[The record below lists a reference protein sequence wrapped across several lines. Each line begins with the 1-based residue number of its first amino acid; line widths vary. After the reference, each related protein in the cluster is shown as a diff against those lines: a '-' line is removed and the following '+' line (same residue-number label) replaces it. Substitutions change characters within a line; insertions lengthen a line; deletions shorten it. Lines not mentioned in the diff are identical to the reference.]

1 MRSVRPILLCGVHGK
16 ITSRLLIVAALLAAS
31 ASATGADVASA
42 AVSSPDNKAASHTAQ
57 GRTWD
62 SIKRLPDWS
71 GVWVLS
77 DESFAEAL
85 SAVGTGARA
94 RVPVP
99 LTPRYQTML
108 DANVDKLASNETKC
122 IPVGIPESMSIP
134 IGHEYLFT
142 PGRVTAV
149 FENGIVRH
157 IDTSGRPHPADRDLT
172 STFAGNS
179 IGHWEGRTLV
189 VDTIGI
195 TSQAEFLI
203 GLRVTDKTHLTERI
217 FRKNADTLE
226 IDAVIQDSEIFT
238 KPYEY
243 TRIYKHS
250 QVPMLEYYP
259 CVEGTRD
266 TLVNGVQSGVDVTPP
281 QPVGKP

>member
-1 MRSVRPILLCGVHGK
+1 MDRA
-16 ITSRLLIVAALLAAS
+16 VAA
-31 ASATGADVASA
+31 DV
-42 AVSSPDNKAASHTAQ
+42 PTAQHLRDTPQ

-77 DESFAEAL
+77 EESFGEVVSTI
-85 SAVGTGARA
+85 SAGGRIRA
-94 RVPVP
+94 P
-99 LTPRYQTML
+99 LTARYQALL
-108 DANVDKLASNETKC
+108 DANADKLASNETKC
-122 IPVGIPESMSIP
+122 IPVGIPESMAIP

-157 IDTSGRPHPADRDLT
+157 IDTSGRAHPADLDLT
-172 STFAGNS
+172 YTFAGNS
-179 IGHWEGRTLV
+179 VGHWEGRSLV

-203 GLRVTDKTHLTERI
+203 GLRVTDRTHLTERI
-217 FRKNADTLE
+217 FRKDSDTLQ
-226 IDAVIQDSEIFT
+226 IDAVLQDPEIFT

-243 TRIYKHS
+243 TRIYKRS
-250 QVPMLEYYP
+250 NVPMLEYYP
-259 CVEGTRD
+259 CVEGARD
-266 TLVNGVQSGVDVTPP
+266 TMVNGVQSGVDLTPP
-281 QPVGKP
+281 LQASKP